1 MKSEEQ
7 ILNEYARLIPVKC
20 FNGHEEEWDPFVKCC
35 KNFKNRALNLWN
47 LRKVILQK
55 ILGFSRGELFSCASS
70 VTKELG
76 ASLIDEAT
84 ALYENVDKKVFDP
97 QFLLR
102 FESEE
107 EIINVCFP
115 DKLIPKIKKPV
126 LNNIKE
132 LDKKYSTANISEFAK
147 SQKLSGLTLYLRLQ
161 TGMKTAEFDYSFLDD
176 NIIFAKYP
184 TRTVKITFKNL
195 YEYEIDTKDAPGW

>member
-76 ASLIDEAT
+76 ASLIDEAA
-84 ALYENVDKKVFDP
+84 ALYNSIDKKVFDP
-97 QFLLR
+97 QYLLR

-107 EIINVCFP
+107 EIVEACFP
-115 DKLIPKIKKPV
+115 SSIIPKIKKPM
-126 LNNIKE
+126 LHNIKE
-132 LDKKYSTANISEFAK
+132 LDRKYSTTNISEFVK
-147 SQKLSGLTLYLRLQ
+147 SLNTDGMNMYLKRL
-161 TGMKTAEFDYSFLDD
+161 TGMKTAEFDYGFLDD
-176 NIIFAKYP
+176 NVVFANYP
-184 TRTVKITFKNL
+184 NRTVKITFKNL